1 MEKNKPGDSEGG
13 SAAIVI
19 PCIQINP
26 LVRRCVDEC
35 ADKFPDA
42 EIIVVVDTSDNSQD
56 AATKATIIVSG
67 DQTIAAKR
75 NLGVNNTSATYIGFI
90 DSDAYPEDG
99 WLTNAIAALKGNRR
113 IWAVGGPNVSPPEE
127 SLSERFVGLAL
138 RSWIVSG
145 NNNYRK
151 FKAPARFC
159 DDLPSCNL
167 VVRRE
172 DYVALGGMDEAIF
185 TGEDIDFCFRLRKSG
200 GKILYTPDVLVYH
213 KNRTMSL
220 FINQRIVYGA
230 ASWNIMSRTK
240 SFSKIYLFL
249 PAAFAVFLATG
260 PLIAV
265 FEPWKFLYAALVALY
280 AILILVETLRRSE
293 RVFDVPGVAVALLIG
308 NLAPALGTLGLPL
321 KLLPSLKSIY
331 RNE

>member
-1 MEKNKPGDSEGG
+1 MEKMKPVDSGVVF
-13 SAAIVI
+13 AAIVI
-19 PCIQINP
+19 PCIQINN
-26 LVRRCVDEC
+26 LVRRCVNEC

-42 EIIVVVDTSDNSQD
+42 EIIVVVDTPDYSPDTT
-56 AATKATIIVSG
+56 TKATVIVSG
-67 DQTIAAKR
+67 DETIAAKR
-75 NLGVNNTSATYIGFI
+75 NLAVRNTGASYIGFI

-99 WLTNAIAALKGNRR
+99 WLPNAIAALNGDRQ

-127 SLSERFVGLAL
+127 TPSERFVGLAL

-145 NNNYRK
+145 TNNYRK

-167 VVRRE
+167 VVRRD
-172 DYVALGGMDEAIF
+172 DYLDLGGMDEAIF

-213 KNRTMSL
+213 KNRPMSL
-220 FINQRIVYGA
+220 FVNQRIVYGA
-230 ASWNIMSRTK
+230 TSWRIMSRTK

-249 PAAFAVFLATG
+249 PAAFVMFLATG

-265 FEPWKFLYAALVALY
+265 FEPWKALY
-280 AILILVETLRRSE
+280 TSLIALYSLLVLVETLRYSVR
-293 RVFDVPGVAVALLIG
+293 FTDVPGVAVALLIG

-321 KLLPSLKSIY
+321 KLLPNLKSIY
-331 RNE
+331 RN